1 MEQIKRNQE
10 GIEINQEEIE
20 RNQEEIEINQE
31 EIERNQE
38 EIRRN
43 QEEIKRNQE
52 EIRRIR
58 EGIQRNQEGIERIRE
73 GIERYQEEFE
83 RSLEE
88 IERNLQEI
96 RRERI
101 NENDNEMYNILN
113 QLPVTTIED
122 TKRLNDEN
130 KKCVICLEDFKNFD
144 KSIYLPCIHLF
155 HEKCITDWVNTK
167 KEFCPVCRTK
177 ISNTI

>member
-1 MEQIKRNQE
+1 MIELIKSIREGINRIEELIRRNQE
-10 GIEINQEEIE
+10 GIERNQKAIE
-20 RNQEEIEINQE
+20 RNEEL
-31 EIERNQE
+31 
-38 EIRRN
+38 IR
-43 QEEIKRNQE
+43 
-52 EIRRIR
+52 
-58 EGIQRNQEGIERIRE
+58 RNQEGIERIRE
-73 GIERYQEEFE
+73 IIER
-83 RSLEE
+83 RH
-88 IERNLQEI
+88 N
-96 RRERI
+96 I

-167 KEFCPVCRTK
+167 KEFCPVCRSK
-177 ISNTI
+177 IGNTI